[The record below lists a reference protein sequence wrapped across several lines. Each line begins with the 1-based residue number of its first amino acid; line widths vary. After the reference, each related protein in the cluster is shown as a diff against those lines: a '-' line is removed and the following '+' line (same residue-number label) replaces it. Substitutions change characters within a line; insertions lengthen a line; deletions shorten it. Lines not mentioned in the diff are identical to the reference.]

1 MTTTVAAIAD
11 LLRSVPCVDAPLVT
25 RAAWFDRKADVF
37 DRIAEAAERRALGV
51 PNDTWPDADREQ
63 VEAQRMAMHARALA
77 SLIRRGRA

>member
-1 MTTTVAAIAD
+1 MTTSAAIAD

-37 DRIAEAAERRALGV
+37 DRLAEAGG
-51 PNDTWPDADREQ
+51 PDE
-63 VEAQRMAMHARALA
+63 VEAQRMALHARAVA